1 MGDTSIT
8 YNKFPVGMND
18 SKSYQSS
25 EFESAWCDFY
35 EKVKSWAVSS
45 SQSDSSDSE
54 YVVVEDEK
62 TKEVGLKWLENIH
75 KLLFGQNEE
84 QKAYATTYGMGVLEL
99 ILKVYYRCESSNRT
113 DEELLLATL
122 KALKSCVLK
131 NPTARRRCRRAQVM
145 ALLENVLKGCNS
157 QKVIEEDFTLLAAT
171 CMNDDINSWQASEEL
186 KGYIELL
193 ASSYSSSQTVQQ
205 MSSYLLSL
213 FKTVSSS
220 LQVPHAKFF
229 HNLAQAE
236 NISFEGDAA
245 LDNKQYGFAETKY
258 NSAFNLAT
266 NYSSANPVIIHTF
279 LAQLLSKRGICRI
292 ETGYVESALED
303 AKLALDYNNVIGT
316 RLQIMALAKSDRANM
331 IADEVPSFNTI
342 LLQPPDDD
350 RILDKLWS
358 GFVQSNQELFN
369 LS

>member
-1 MGDTSIT
+1 
-8 YNKFPVGMND
+8 MND

-171 CMNDDINSWQASEEL
+171 CMNDDINSWQ
-186 KGYIELL
+186 
-193 ASSYSSSQTVQQ
+193 
-205 MSSYLLSL
+205 
-213 FKTVSSS
+213 VSNHCIV
-220 LQVPHAKFF
+220 LVYA
-229 HNLAQAE
+229 
-236 NISFEGDAA
+236 
-245 LDNKQYGFAETKY
+245 
-258 NSAFNLAT
+258 
-266 NYSSANPVIIHTF
+266 
-279 LAQLLSKRGICRI
+279 
-292 ETGYVESALED
+292 
-303 AKLALDYNNVIGT
+303 
-316 RLQIMALAKSDRANM
+316 
-331 IADEVPSFNTI
+331 
-342 LLQPPDDD
+342 
-350 RILDKLWS
+350 
-358 GFVQSNQELFN
+358 
-369 LS
+369 